1 VQFYNILFT
10 QQFSWRPKLDDLS
23 FDSMDEV
30 EAIWLERAF
39 EEEEVF
45 EVVKA
50 MNSEKATDPNG
61 FTMVFFQACWDVLKV
76 DIMNVFHEFH
86 VRGKFEKSL
95 NAIFIA
101 LI

>member
-1 VQFYNILFT
+1 MQFYNSLFT

-50 MNSEKATDPNG
+50 MNSEKARP
-61 FTMVFFQACWDVLKV
+61 
-76 DIMNVFHEFH
+76 
-86 VRGKFEKSL
+86 
-95 NAIFIA
+95 
-101 LI
+101 

>member
-1 VQFYNILFT
+1 
-10 QQFSWRPKLDDLS
+10 LDDLS